1 MQKSH
6 NFGAV
11 KFMNNNVNIEVNPEN
26 QASVVIKSL
35 IKAHVD
41 KHKLSQRATSK

>member
-11 KFMNNNVNIEVNPEN
+11 KYIDSNVNIEVNPEN
-26 QASVVIKSL
+26 QASMVIKSL
-35 IKAHVD
+35 IKAGVD
-41 KHKLSQRATSK
+41 KQRHSLKESL